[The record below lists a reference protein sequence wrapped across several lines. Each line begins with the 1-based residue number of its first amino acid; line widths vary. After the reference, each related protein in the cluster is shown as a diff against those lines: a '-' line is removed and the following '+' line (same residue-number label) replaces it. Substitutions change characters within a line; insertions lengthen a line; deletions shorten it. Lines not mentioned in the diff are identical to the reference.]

1 MNFDWAINTSSLS
14 KRYGD
19 TTAVD
24 ELSLRIEPGTIYG
37 FLGPNGAGKTTTMRM
52 LTALTKPTSG
62 TASIAGEP
70 ISDREA
76 VTPLIGYLSHGPP
89 VYEELTGREQLEFF
103 ARLREFPEDVAKRRI
118 DRFIARFGLEGDA
131 GQRIRTYSKGMRQ
144 KIGIINAILH
154 EPPVVFL
161 DEPTAG
167 LDPHAARTVRETIA
181 TLADGDTTVFLSTH
195 ILSVV
200 DELADTVGVL
210 KDGRLVAEGN
220 PDELKDGA
228 RTGAGNETLEDVFLE
243 ITGDRSAQYTNCS

>member
-1 MNFDWAINTSSLS
+1 MDFDWAIKTSSLT

-52 LTALTKPTSG
+52 LTALVKPTSG
-62 TASIAGEP
+62 TASIAGVP
-70 ISDREA
+70 ISDREV
-76 VTPLIGYLSHGPP
+76 VTSLIGYLSHGPP

-103 ARLREFPEDVAKRRI
+103 ARLRELPEDVAKRRT

-131 GQRIRTYSKGMRQ
+131 DQRIRTYSKGMRQ

-154 EPPVVFL
+154 DPPVVFL

-195 ILSVV
+195 VLSVV

-210 KDGRLVAEGN
+210 KDGRLIAEGD
-220 PDELKDGA
+220 PDELKDGV

-243 ITGDRSAQYTNCS
+243 ITGDRSAQYTDRS